1 MKNEIFDNMLSRYD
15 LTTEQHKRN
24 AIFEVNQQMI
34 LAGLYAGGFFE
45 SAAFYG
51 GTCLRIFHGLQRF
64 SEDMDFS
71 LLAQDD
77 KFDFTKYF
85 PAIIDAFAMVGREV
99 EIKKKDKKNFGKV
112 ESAFL
117 KDNTDVYDVTFRA
130 EKSIKIKIEVDTC
143 PPLNFQTEQ
152 KLLLQPYSFM
162 ARCFTLPDLFAGKMH
177 ALVYRAWKNRVK
189 GRDWYDFEWYVRHNI
204 PLDFDHLAE
213 RCKKFNN
220 EDITPELFKE
230 KLIERLSTTD
240 IKQVKEDVLPF
251 VRNPKE
257 LDIWSNDY
265 FVQLVGMMRYDHEE
279 TDSRGLL

>member
-15 LTTEQHKRN
+15 LITEQQKRN
-24 AIFEVNQQMI
+24 AIFEVNQQII

-71 LLAQDD
+71 LLAPDEN
-77 KFDFTKYF
+77 FDFSKYF
-85 PAIIDAFAMVGREV
+85 QPIVDAFALVGREV
-99 EIKKKDKKNFGKV
+99 EITKKDKKSFGKV

-117 KDNTDVYDVTFRA
+117 KDNTDVYDVTFQT
-130 EKSIKIKIEVDTC
+130 EKSIKIKIEVDTN
-143 PPLNFQTEQ
+143 PPLNFTTEQ
-152 KLLLQPYSFM
+152 KLLLQPHSFM
-162 ARCFTLPDLFAGKMH
+162 TLCFTLPDLFAGKMH

-189 GRDWYDFEWYVRHNI
+189 GRDWYDFEWYVRNGVA
-204 PLDFDHLAE
+204 LDFAHLAE
-213 RCKKFNN
+213 RCKQFNN
-220 EDITPELFKE
+220 EDITPELFKG
-230 KLIERLSTTD
+230 KLKERLSTAD

-265 FVQLVGMMRYDHEE
+265 FVQLADMVRLE
-279 TDSRGLL
+279 

>member
-1 MKNEIFDNMLSRYD
+1 MKNEIFDNMLSHYE
-15 LTTEQHKRN
+15 LTTEQQKRN
-24 AIFEVNQQMI
+24 AIFEVNQQII

-71 LLAQDD
+71 LLAPDEN
-77 KFDFTKYF
+77 FDFSKYF
-85 PAIIDAFAMVGREV
+85 QPIVDAFALVGREV
-99 EIKKKDKKNFGKV
+99 EITKKDKKSFGKV

-117 KDNTDVYDVTFRA
+117 KDNTDVYDVTFQT

-143 PPLNFQTEQ
+143 PPLNFTTEQ
-152 KLLLQPYSFM
+152 KLLLQPHSFM
-162 ARCFTLPDLFAGKMH
+162 TCCFTLPDLFAGKMH

-189 GRDWYDFEWYVRHNI
+189 GRDWYDFEWYVRNGI
-204 PLDFDHLAE
+204 ALDFDHLAE
-213 RCKKFNN
+213 RCKQFNG
-220 EDITPELFKE
+220 EDITPESFKE
-230 KLIERLSTTD
+230 KLIERLSTAD

-265 FVQLVGMMRYDHEE
+265 FVQLAEMVKME
-279 TDSRGLL
+279 

>member
-1 MKNEIFDNMLSRYD
+1 
-15 LTTEQHKRN
+15 
-24 AIFEVNQQMI
+24 MI
-34 LAGLYAGGFFE
+34 LSGLYSGGFFE

-71 LLAQDD
+71 LLAKDD
-77 KFDFTKYF
+77 TFDFSKYF
-85 PAIIDAFAMVGREV
+85 QPIVDAFALVGREV

-117 KDNTDVYDVTFRA
+117 KDNTDVYDVMFQT

-143 PPLNFQTEQ
+143 PPLNFKTEQ
-152 KLLLQPYSFM
+152 KLLLQPHSFM
-162 ARCFTLPDLFAGKMH
+162 TRCFTLPDLFAGKMH

-189 GRDWYDFEWYVRHNI
+189 GRDWYDFEWYVRHNV
-204 PLDFDHLAE
+204 PLDFVHLAE
-213 RCKKFNN
+213 RCKQFNN
-220 EDITPELFKE
+220 EDITLEQFKE
-230 KLIERLSTTD
+230 KLKERLSTAD
-240 IKQVKEDVLPF
+240 IKQVKEEVLPF

-265 FVQLVGMMRYDHEE
+265 FVQLAGMVIIE
-279 TDSRGLL
+279 